1 MHVNTYSNISGELRA
16 FFSTNKFF
24 KILLPID
31 MILLFAGLIILFLGN
46 IFPINFGGLISSL
59 AYWAFILGLLLTYA
73 NMKEQFLYI
82 GLLGYGAM
90 SVLVLIITLF
100 SYGHY
105 FSYGSLI
112 SALIYGGLGYLVLK
126 RTLSGS
132 SNTSVN
138 G

>member
-1 MHVNTYSNISGELRA
+1 VNTYSNISGELRA

-24 KILLPID
+24 RILLPID
-31 MILLFAGLIILFLGN
+31 MVLLFAGLVILILGS
-46 IFPINFGGLISSL
+46 IFSINFGAIISSL

-90 SVLVLIITLF
+90 CVLSLIITLF
-100 SYGHY
+100 RYGHY
-105 FSYGSLI
+105 FSWGSLF
-112 SALIYGGLGYLVLK
+112 SALIFGGLGYLVLK
-126 RTLSGS
+126 RTLTGS
-132 SNTSVN
+132 SNTNVN

>member
-1 MHVNTYSNISGELRA
+1 MNVNTYSNISGELRA
-16 FFSTNKFF
+16 FFSTSRLF

-31 MILLFAGLIILFLGN
+31 MLLLFAGLIILILSS
-46 IFPINFGGLISSL
+46 IFGIRFGDLISSL

-82 GLLGYGAM
+82 GLLGYAAM
-90 SVLVLIITLF
+90 YILKLIIALF

-105 FSYGSLI
+105 FYVSYI
-112 SALIYGGLGYLVLK
+112 INALIFGGLGYLVLK
-126 RTLSGS
+126 RTLASSSGAGI
-132 SNTSVN
+132 N